1 MSIDFE
7 TDAKALTVKPDSLVS
22 ISDLA
27 REALRVEREIEDLEI
42 VLKERKAT
50 LAEMLDFR
58 LPEALREI
66 NMVKFEMTDGSLIE
80 VKQFYS
86 ASIPADRRGEAYE
99 WLRQHGY
106 DDIIKNTVSVQFG
119 RGEDQQAEKLLNLVR
134 EEGLIP
140 DQAQKIEPMTLKAWV
155 REMVEQGNEFPTE
168 LFGAYAGWKAK
179 IKSA

>member
-58 LPEALREI
+58 W
-66 NMVKFEMTDGSLIE
+66 FS
-80 VKQFYS
+80 Y
-86 ASIPADRRGEAYE
+86 
-99 WLRQHGY
+99 
-106 DDIIKNTVSVQFG
+106 
-119 RGEDQQAEKLLNLVR
+119 
-134 EEGLIP
+134 
-140 DQAQKIEPMTLKAWV
+140 
-155 REMVEQGNEFPTE
+155 
-168 LFGAYAGWKAK
+168 
-179 IKSA
+179 